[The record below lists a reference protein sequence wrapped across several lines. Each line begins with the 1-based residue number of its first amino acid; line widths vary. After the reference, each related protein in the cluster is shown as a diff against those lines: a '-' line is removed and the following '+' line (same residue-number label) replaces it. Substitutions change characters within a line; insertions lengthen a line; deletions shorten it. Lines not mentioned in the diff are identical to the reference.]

1 MLSSSGDAYC
11 QAVAMIQPVFTGLQE
26 VNQRSGWFDV
36 ATTVV
41 TIAGLITGLCA
52 ALQDYDYGTVSL
64 PDSADSHTS
73 IRAALDDEQGR

>member
-36 ATTVV
+36 AT